1 MLKKVLIILSLLILV
16 GCEPEASDEPNV
28 RCDLFPEHEACDP
41 IDPVDPVG
49 PIDPVDPIDIPET
62 VDPRVY
68 TNFEGRD
75 IVSDDCDYLENLG
88 EWQPVWCDEFNYTGL
103 PDSDLWNYDIG
114 GSGWGNGE
122 AQYYTFEDED
132 NAYVGNGVLTIK
144 AIKEYYQGNEYTSAR
159 LITKNTGDWLYGKIQ
174 VKAKLPSGKGTWPA
188 IWMLPTDWEYG
199 GWPDSGEIDIMEFVG
214 YDGNRVHSTIHTKA
228 YNHSIGTQVGVS
240 KTLNDLE
247 DAFHVYEIEWEPGV
261 IRTYVDGEIYA
272 TFDYDAADNIY
283 NENFEAW
290 PFDKDFHLI
299 LNLAIGGAWGGAQGI
314 DDSIFPTEFLI
325 DYVRVYQKDYVG
337 MDVEAPSN
345 PGNLAALNETS
356 NSIFIGWDVAVDDVL
371 VKEYKIL
378 VNDVLYDTTTVSGM
392 MIEGLEAS
400 TNYTIKV
407 IAVDFVGNESSG
419 STMNKAT
426 KAPPSVNT
434 RVEAEDFSS
443 MTGIQTEE
451 TSDAGGG
458 LNVGWIDQGDSLT
471 YNLQVTEAGTY
482 KVNFRITS
490 PAGGGTF
497 NFMKDATLL
506 DSVSV
511 PSTGGWQSWDTTSSN
526 SFYLEVGTYTFEID
540 ITYGGFNLNYFE
552 FEKVS

>member
-1 MLKKVLIILSLLILV
+1 VLKKVLIILSLLILV